1 MQASQRLLNR
11 ECERLVERRDPIE
24 ILDACKIKTKQSNE
38 FTTSRM
44 KEIVPAS

>member
-1 MQASQRLLNR
+1 MQASQRLLKR
-11 ECERLVERRDPIE
+11 ERLVESRDPIE